1 MLHARFRGRQVRACL
16 AVAMLCATL
25 VAAPQDDAIAS
36 RRDDLAEADMLARS
50 GEHAQAA
57 EMYESLSKRIFRGRD
72 TRVTLLSARE
82 FVAAGRLEDADR
94 MLGYVRDEV
103 RGDDAVLFA
112 RVQAE
117 LALARNQ
124 PLVAIAAVDRV
135 PQPWPTPLAIELL
148 ALRAQAEFA
157 AGRMLDGMRT
167 VEARSRLLGSAQER
181 RANYDL
187 LVTALKANPS
197 AAASIPAG
205 ASPDERA
212 WFELAAVLAGAQTD
226 PPSLARRASEWTGRH
241 PDHPGSAY
249 LPKVDAAPATSPV
262 PSTALVTTQAN
273 VIGLLLPLSGRL
285 QSAGRAVR
293 DGFLAAALAEPVGAR
308 PRIEIKDTASVGVA
322 TAYEAALQAGA
333 GAIVGPLSKE
343 DIAALVGSRQLPV
356 PTLALNL
363 LPLSLPPPFLF
374 QFALDPEQE
383 ARAVARRIA
392 EDGRI
397 RGIAL
402 FPNNGWGER
411 LRAAFSEELAMTGV
425 ALTSTQFYE
434 PSAADFGGPLRAALG
449 RYGGAGD
456 RPAKGRS
463 APKRDAVAEA
473 RDGPQ
478 FAFIAANAGTARALI
493 PQLRYQMVYTVP
505 VYATSDVIE
514 PGSRPVPD
522 LDGVVFPEMPW
533 VLGAG
538 QGAPQLWDLLQTD
551 WTAAAR
557 SHLRL
562 YAFGYDAYRLLR
574 GLGSAMRGGGLN
586 GLTGRLTISNDGRV
600 QRELDWAQVESGRPQ
615 IAGPAPLPAASIEP

>member
-1 MLHARFRGRQVRACL
+1 
-16 AVAMLCATL
+16 MLCATL
-25 VAAPQDDAIAS
+25 VAAPQHDAVAA

-57 EMYESLSKRIFRGRD
+57 EMYESLSKRFFRGRD
-72 TRVTLLSARE
+72 TRVTLLAARE
-82 FVAAGRLEDADR
+82 YVAAGRLDDADR
-94 MLGYVRDEV
+94 MLGYVRDDV
-103 RGDDAVLFA
+103 PGDDAVLFA

-117 LALARNQ
+117 LALARQQ

-148 ALRAQAEFA
+148 GLRARAEFA

-167 VEARSRLLGSAQER
+167 VEARSVLLGSAQER

-187 LVTALKANPS
+187 LVAALEANPS
-197 AAASIPAG
+197 AATSIPAG
-205 ASPDERA
+205 ASPQEQA
-212 WFELAAVLAGAQTD
+212 WFELAAMLASSQTD
-226 PPSLARRASEWTGRH
+226 PASLARRASEWTSRH

-249 LPKVDAAPATSPV
+249 LPNVAAAPAVPQV
-262 PSTALVTTQAN
+262 PSAAVVTTQAG

-285 QSAGRAVR
+285 QSAGHAVR

-308 PRIEIKDTASVGVA
+308 PRIEIKDTASIGVTA
-322 TAYEAALQAGA
+322 AYEMALQAGA
-333 GAIVGPLSKE
+333 GAIVGPLTKE
-343 DIAALVGSRQLPV
+343 DVAALVGNRQLPV
-356 PTLALNL
+356 PTLALNS

-392 EDGRI
+392 EDGRTH
-397 RGIAL
+397 GIAL

-411 LRAAFSEELAMTGV
+411 LRSAFSEELAMTGV

-456 RPAKGRS
+456 RPAKGKP

-478 FAFIAANAGTARALI
+478 FVFIAANAGTARALI
-493 PQLRYQMVYTVP
+493 PQLRFQMVYTVP
-505 VYATSDVIE
+505 VYAISDVIE

-522 LDGVVFPEMPW
+522 LDGVLFPEMPW

-557 SHLRL
+557 GHLRL

-574 GLGSAMRGGGLN
+574 GLGAAMRGGGLN
-586 GLTGRLTISNDGRV
+586 GLTGRLTIANDGRV

-615 IAGPAPLPAASIEP
+615 IAGPAPLPAASVEP